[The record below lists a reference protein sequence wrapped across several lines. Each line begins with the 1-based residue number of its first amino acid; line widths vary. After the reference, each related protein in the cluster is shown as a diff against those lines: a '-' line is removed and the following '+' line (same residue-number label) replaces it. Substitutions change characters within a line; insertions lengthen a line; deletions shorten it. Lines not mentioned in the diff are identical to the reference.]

1 MTAADRVRQGRVA
14 LGTVLAVRAVL
25 WAVAVLLA
33 GWWLAGALAALALPS
48 AATVV
53 ARAGAAVLAMG
64 MIIRAAIRARRALE
78 PSRVALWMEERQPA
92 LHFALVTAVDPR
104 VAGTPAAGRLER
116 RLATMPS
123 TAMEGARALR
133 ALRWPALAAVAAL
146 ALTAV
151 APGMHLRIA
160 ARTADRAPARGVLPA
175 ELPRF
180 LDLRAEIRPPAYTG
194 LRPRAMDDPVRI
206 VGISG
211 SRVTVSGEGS
221 VAGMR
226 ADLADTALRVANA
239 NERWATQL
247 TLGSVPGVLRLER
260 GGAERLI
267 TLEPVPDS
275 TPGVL
280 LTAPARDSVFRSPV
294 GTITLAADVH
304 DDIGLVSGAFEYIVS
319 SGEGE
324 SFTFRSGTVGD
335 ADFARAR
342 SGKLSARLDLGRL
355 SLKPGDIVHLRAVA
369 RDARAP
375 GGPNVGASE
384 TRTLRIARAGEYDS
398 VAVEGAPPPD
408 ADQSLVSQRML
419 IILTEKLHARRSRIT
434 RATLLE
440 ESRTISRDQARL
452 RTQVGEIIFARL
464 GDDPSG
470 DHAHGGPDDD
480 HGLDTITGPLTAEQ
494 LLRLADAA
502 TGARDEVLDF
512 EGAETPVVAIN
523 KPLLEAY
530 NHMWDATRA
539 LDQGETGEALPPMR
553 RALEAIQ
560 RARQAERIYLRGRP
574 PQVVVDLAR
583 VRLTGTDTGQ
593 TSTRV
598 AGTAADPGA
607 ALRSRRFRRALS
619 LLARDATAAV
629 DSLTLLRVE
638 LLTVDAGAASALGDA
653 IEALRGGRDA
663 TDALRRARGRI
674 DGTTIARP
682 GLPAWSGRQ

>member
-1 MTAADRVRQGRVA
+1 MTAAQRVRRARIA
-14 LGTVLAVRAVL
+14 LGTLLAARAVL
-25 WAVAVLLA
+25 WLAALLLA
-33 GWWLAGALAALALPS
+33 GWWLAGALAALGFPAGAS
-48 AATVV
+48 AARV
-53 ARAGAAVLAMG
+53 AVLLLAVG
-64 MIIRAAIRARRALE
+64 MLVQALLRGRRALQPE
-78 PSRVALWMEERQPA
+78 RVALWLEEREPA
-92 LHFALVTAVDPR
+92 LQLALVTAIDPR

-116 RLATMPS
+116 RLTSMPPQ
-123 TAMEGARALR
+123 AMESSRAIR
-133 ALRWPALAAVAAL
+133 ALRWPAVAAVAAL
-146 ALTAV
+146 ALALL
-151 APGMHLRIA
+151 APGIHARMA
-160 ARTADRAPARGVLPA
+160 AHSAERASARGNQPA

-180 LDLRAEIRPPAYTG
+180 VDVRAELRPPAYAG
-194 LRPRAMDDPVRI
+194 RAARTVDDPVRI
-206 VGISG
+206 VGLTG
-211 SRVTVSGEGS
+211 SAVTVSGEGS
-221 VAGMR
+221 LDGMR
-226 ADLADTALRVANA
+226 ADAAGADLPVTVDG
-239 NERWATQL
+239 ERWQAQL
-247 TLGSVPGVLRLER
+247 TLGDAPGVLRLER
-260 GGAERLI
+260 GGSERLI

-275 TPGVL
+275 APGVL
-280 LTAPARDSVFRSPV
+280 LTAPARDSVFRTPA
-294 GTITLAADVH
+294 GTIALAADVR

-324 SFTFRSGTVGD
+324 SFTFRSGTLGD
-335 ADFARAR
+335 ATFSRARA
-342 SGKLSARLDLGRL
+342 GALQARLDLARL
-355 SLKPGDIVHLRAVA
+355 SLKAGDIVHLRAVA

-375 GGPNVGASE
+375 GAPNVGASE

-408 ADQSLVSQRML
+408 ADKSLVSQRML
-419 IILTEKLHARRSRIT
+419 IMLTEKLHARRNRLA

-440 ESRTISRDQARL
+440 ESRAISRDQARL

-480 HGLDTITGPLTAEQ
+480 HGLDSISGPLTAEQ
-494 LLRLADAA
+494 LLRMADAA
-502 TGARDEVLDF
+502 TGARAEVLDF
-512 EGAETPVVAIN
+512 EGDETPVVAIN

-583 VRLTGTDTGQ
+583 VRLTGTDTGH

-598 AGTAADPGA
+598 AGEPADPGSA
-607 ALRSRRFRRALS
+607 TRSRRFRRALS
-619 LLARDATAAV
+619 LLERDAPAAV

-638 LLTVDAGAASALGDA
+638 LLTVDAPAATALGDA

-663 TDALRRARGRI
+663 TDALRIARGRI
-674 DGTTIARP
+674 SGETVAHP
-682 GLPAWSGRQ
+682 GLPRWSGQR